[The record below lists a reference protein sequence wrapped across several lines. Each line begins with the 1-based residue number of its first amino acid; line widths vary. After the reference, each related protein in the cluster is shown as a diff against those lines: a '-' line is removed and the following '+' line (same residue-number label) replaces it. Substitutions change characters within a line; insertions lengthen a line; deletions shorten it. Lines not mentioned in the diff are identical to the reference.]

1 MGGGLTG
8 ALSDRK
14 PRTLQEVAMLNLKS
28 PDDSPEESGG
38 HLPENR
44 NARRLK
50 HKGTIMLCDDST
62 YTYAQ
67 VRNVSGDGMYFETD
81 HGFKR
86 GRILDIRLDNPPF
99 RTAPKYYS
107 ATVKWCKPLSLKDSV
122 LPFGVG
128 VKFL

>member
-1 MGGGLTG
+1 MPNITST
-8 ALSDRK
+8 A
-14 PRTLQEVAMLNLKS
+14 QN
-28 PDDSPEESGG
+28 PEESGE

-44 NARRLK
+44 RAKRVM
-50 HKGTIMLCDDST
+50 HKGTIMLCDDSRKY

-67 VRNVSGDGMYFETD
+67 VGNVSGDGMYFELD

-86 GRILDIRLDNPPF
+86 GRIIDIRFDNPPF
-99 RTAPKYYS
+99 KTAPKYYT
-107 ATVKWCKPLSLKDSV
+107 ATVKWCKPLPIDESI